1 VTDIQD
7 PPPGCRAGAQ
17 LLLGDLTTISGTLS
31 EITTVWRRAKPYL
44 PELPFNLP
52 EQLQD
57 AARQLA
63 SDVWALTGDCPAQ
76 PSDHAPSAT
85 DRFRMLEQNIASA
98 RAMTCGPGIPEIG
111 DGSLWESLSAPL
123 HRAGTQLAALRPHL
137 VTASG

>member
-63 SDVWALTGDCPAQ
+63 ADVWALTGGGQVQ
-76 PSDHAPSAT
+76 PPDQALSVT
-85 DRFRMLEQNIASA
+85 DRFCMLEQGIASA
-98 RAMTCGPGIPEIG
+98 SATTCGPGIPEIG

-123 HRAGTQLAALRPHL
+123 HRAGTQLTALRPHL